1 MAIRGSSTTF
11 LSIHPEKGSDPDV
24 KSARLEFQKDKNL
37 TNTKRNLHYFDCKI
51 VNAGGETQAQKNYN
65 PYQLIEMY
73 SDIDL
78 NIKSQELIHRLKKS
92 GAHVSSAEVGGN
104 YNQDATMDAIPE
116 LWELKANWGERLQ
129 RDISFVGVTSVS
141 DSHKYSKHPFTFSIQ

>member
-1 MAIRGSSTTF
+1 
-11 LSIHPEKGSDPDV
+11 
-24 KSARLEFQKDKNL
+24 
-37 TNTKRNLHYFDCKI
+37 
-51 VNAGGETQAQKNYN
+51 
-65 PYQLIEMY
+65 MY